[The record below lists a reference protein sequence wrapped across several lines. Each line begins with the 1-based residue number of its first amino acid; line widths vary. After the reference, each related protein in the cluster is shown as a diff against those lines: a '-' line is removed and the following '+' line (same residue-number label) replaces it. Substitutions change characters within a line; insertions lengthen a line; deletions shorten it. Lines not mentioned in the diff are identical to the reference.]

1 MGRKKG
7 KNGFA
12 ALLLCCAGLCWAVQ
26 LEGGL
31 NRYACI
37 YGIFISECECVH
49 VGGPVSANTS
59 GSLGGETRQWAAEV
73 LLGGG
78 GWSANRAE
86 WLGMLQAV
94 GRTGLQV
101 CLVWPP
107 LRLSTMRRVT
117 VAQICD
123 PTVESPES
131 PMNLSVSILPLHIV
145 PSPPTAQ
152 PFAGT
157 LARWRFS
164 ACLEEGR
171 CPSKHCLTSH
181 DVLLI
186 EMGFG
191 GAPSLSALTQ
201 HAHTCLRPA
210 QTCASICTIFAT
222 RCASLHSS
230 IGALFH
236 IINSTYIPTELAIL
250 GKG

>member
-1 MGRKKG
+1 
-7 KNGFA
+7 
-12 ALLLCCAGLCWAVQ
+12 
-26 LEGGL
+26 
-31 NRYACI
+31 
-37 YGIFISECECVH
+37 
-49 VGGPVSANTS
+49 
-59 GSLGGETRQWAAEV
+59 V